1 MLEQDLLEE
10 SQMVRKEHAQATV
23 ATADQTW
30 VLSSLE
36 HDQLA
41 RAKKHFIPRRR
52 LKGTELLV
60 LWALRLY
67 LLFMMVVVACQVWI
81 ARAYH

>member
-1 MLEQDLLEE
+1 MKKDDMRAPA
-10 SQMVRKEHAQATV
+10 S
-23 ATADQTW
+23 DQSW

-52 LKGTELLV
+52 LKGPELLII
-60 LWALRLY
+60 WALRLY
-67 LLFMMVVVACQVWI
+67 LLFMMFVVAYQVWI
-81 ARAYH
+81 ARTYQ

>member
-1 MLEQDLLEE
+1 MKKNE
-10 SQMVRKEHAQATV
+10 MHA
-23 ATADQTW
+23 ADQTW

-41 RAKKHFIPRRR
+41 RAKKHSIPRRR
-52 LKGTELLV
+52 LKGPELFV

-67 LLFMMVVVACQVWI
+67 LLFMMFVVAYQVWI